1 MERIT
6 THSVFT
12 NELNALSDEKTAT
25 EFTEEAADM
34 EELSCSLLLKNL
46 LKNNLRLVKLN
57 EMSAILFF

>member
-6 THSVFT
+6 THSVVT
-12 NELNALSDEKTAT
+12 NDLNALPYEKSVA
-25 EFTEEAADM
+25 ELSAEAQEM

-57 EMSAILFF
+57 EMSAIFFF